1 MPVYGKGCKPI
12 EVADLDVSCSCVL
25 MSEEKRQMLRFS
37 WNEQLIDIEKKYSN
51 QNLHSIGQ
59 TAVASIPPA
68 IHPATMGISGFF
80 FFTSAFV
87 M

>member
-1 MPVYGKGCKPI
+1 
-12 EVADLDVSCSCVL
+12 
-25 MSEEKRQMLRFS
+25 MSEEKRKKLRIS
-37 WNEQLIDIEKKYSN
+37 WKDKLIYIDKIHN
-51 QNLHSIGQ
+51 HQNLHSIGQ

-87 M
+87 IYKNKLGRKKELRKTIILV